1 VNLSLKRRGP
11 AAWRNRL
18 AERPRP
24 DDTRPDDE
32 LRPDD
37 TRPDDG
43 SRPDG
48 DRRHG
53 IRSSLLAFT
62 TSAVMT
68 IGLALAVA
76 RVTGRSVLGL
86 LSRSD
91 AGWYLAIVERGYPRA
106 VPTGVGD
113 QAQSTLAFFPGYP
126 LLIQAG
132 SSLTGLPPR
141 LVGIAVSLLAGAAA
155 SVVLWLLAE
164 RVADTRT
171 ASRAVTLWC
180 FFPPAFVFS
189 MVYSEA
195 LFLLLVGVCLLAVVR
210 ERWPTA
216 GVAAAL
222 AGLVRPTGLV
232 LTLCCAWAAI
242 VAIRRRHSWRPA
254 IAPLLAPTGTLAFFA
269 YLRLHTGDWLAYV
282 HATKRGWDQ
291 GFDFGVSS
299 FQTLQLV
306 IAERRFTMYVLM
318 LAVTVAALVVALYM
332 LVRWPL
338 PAPLLIYVAGTVGIA
353 VLSSNTTSLTRYLLA
368 AFPAFIPVARQL
380 SDDAYP
386 LVVAASATLMA
397 TLFWTTSLVTWLAP

>member
-1 VNLSLKRRGP
+1 VNMSLKRRGP
-11 AAWRNRL
+11 AGWRNRL

-24 DDTRPDDE
+24 DDE

-37 TRPDDG
+37 PRPNDGFRPD
-43 SRPDG
+43 

-53 IRSSLLAFT
+53 IRFSLLAFGASRLAT
-62 TSAVMT
+62 LAV
-68 IGLALAVA
+68 ALAVA
-76 RVTGRSVLGL
+76 RVSEPSVLEV
-86 LSRSD
+86 LSRWD
-91 AGWYLAIVERGYPRA
+91 GGWYLAIVERGYPEV
-106 VPTGVGD
+106 VPTGFGV

-132 SSLTGLPPR
+132 SQVTGLSPA
-141 LVGIAVSLLAGAAA
+141 LVGIALSTLAGAAA

-164 RVADTRT
+164 RVADART
-171 ASRAVTLWC
+171 ANRAVMLFC
-180 FFPPAFVFS
+180 FFPLAFVFS
-189 MVYSEA
+189 MVYTEA
-195 LFLLLVGVCLLAVVR
+195 LFLLLAAVCLLALVR

-232 LTLCCAWAAI
+232 LTLCCAWAAAA
-242 VAIRRRHSWRPA
+242 AIRRQGSWKPT
-254 IAPLLAPTGTLAFFA
+254 IAPLLAPTGTLAFFG

-291 GFDFGVSS
+291 GFDFGISNFHS
-299 FQTLQLV
+299 LQLV
-306 IAERRFTMYVLM
+306 VAERRFTMYVLM
-318 LAVTVAALVVALYM
+318 LAVTAAALVVALYL

-338 PAPLLIYVAGTVGIA
+338 PAPLLIYVAGTAGIA
-353 VLSSNTTSLTRYLLA
+353 LLSSNLTSLPRYLLA
-368 AFPAFIPVARQL
+368 AFPVLIPVARKL

-386 LVVAASATLMA
+386 MVVAVSATLMA